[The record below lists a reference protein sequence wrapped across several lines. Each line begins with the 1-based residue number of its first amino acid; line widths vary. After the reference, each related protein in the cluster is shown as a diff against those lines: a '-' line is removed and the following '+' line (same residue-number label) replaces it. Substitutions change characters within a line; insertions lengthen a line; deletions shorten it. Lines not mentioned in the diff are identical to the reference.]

1 LTEPLPDPLTD
12 PSTDPLID
20 ELIASLRANSCTVSG
35 PMTLDEARG
44 AIVERA
50 VAVATETASPLGV
63 CNADVPV
70 TGLVDALVASGLEVL
85 APGDPSWSTRLAD
98 AAVGIT
104 GARMAVVRPAAIALV
119 AAPGSP
125 RATSLVPPEHICVV
139 RVADVVA
146 TLADAMQTIAAG
158 ELPSALTWI
167 GGPSRTGDLEMITT
181 LGVHGPR
188 GVEVVLV
195 V

>member
-1 LTEPLPDPLTD
+1 MIDPLLD
-12 PSTDPLID
+12 SLIG
-20 ELIASLRANSCTVSG
+20 ALRANTCIVSG
-35 PMTLDEARG
+35 PMHVDDARA

-50 VAVATETASPLGV
+50 APHSLVA
-63 CNADVPV
+63 CNADVPLA
-70 TGLVDALVASGLEVL
+70 GMVDALVARGLDVL
-85 APGDPSWSTRLAD
+85 DCNDPEWMTRLAG
-98 AAVGIT
+98 AGVGIT
-104 GARMAVVRPAAIALV
+104 GSRLAVAQPAAIALV

-139 RVADVVA
+139 RVADIVP

-158 ELPSALTWI
+158 EMPSGLTWI

-188 GVEVVLV
+188 AVEVLFVA
-195 V
+195 